1 MFNYITYIYSTI
13 KNYFNNNNANTIEY
27 TTEYNVPFNTKEIDS
42 EEFTIFKSNDM
53 EINKVIF
60 ALNNLPDKIH
70 NLLFSNN
77 KEICDKYLY
86 ITIKIQNKK
95 IIELSHNLDDIND
108 YLNNNNIRYIFT
120 RVNIINT
127 LQNIMQ
133 HVNCIIID
141 KIKKYILFFEPKFE
155 FSYNIDELEKIMDE
169 LVNLHDYS
177 KFFPQDI
184 GYNYYDRLQFYD
196 AFCQSYVLFV
206 FIIITNNESIDVANY
221 SLMLNKIITYKNL
234 GYMLYHINTL
244 LKQSGYD
251 ICEQKLIWSFP
262 TKKTQNILNMIH
274 LFLNNYK
281 QKQQIDNCNELEI
294 EIETEIDDD
303 FIIINIQTI

>member
-1 MFNYITYIYSTI
+1 MFHYITYLYNTI
-13 KNYFNNNNANTIEY
+13 KNYFNDENINTEY
-27 TTEYNVPFNTKEIDS
+27 TVPFNTIENDNND
-42 EEFTIFKSNDM
+42 EFMIFKNNDID
-53 EINKVIF
+53 INKVIF

-70 NLLFSNN
+70 NLLFNGNS
-77 KEICDKYLY
+77 EICNKYFY

-95 IIELSHNLDDIND
+95 IIDLSHNLDDIND
-108 YLNNNNIRYIFT
+108 YLDNSNNTRYIFI

-141 KIKKYILFFEPKFE
+141 KVKKYILFFEPKFE
-155 FSYNIDELEKIMDE
+155 FSYNIDELEKVIDE
-169 LVNLHDYS
+169 LVNLHNYS
-177 KFFPQDI
+177 KIFPQDI

-206 FIIITNNESIDVANY
+206 FIIITNNELIDAANY
-221 SLMLNKIITYKNL
+221 SLMLNKIITYENL

-244 LKQSGYD
+244 LKQSGYE
-251 ICEQKLIWSFP
+251 ICEQKIIWSFP
-262 TKKTQNILNMIH
+262 TKKTQNMLNIIH

-281 QKQQIDNCNELEI
+281 QKQQIDKSNEL
-294 EIETEIDDD
+294 EIETEIDED
-303 FIIINIQTI
+303 FIIINIQTTI